1 MGKLITL
8 APTLVSQLVGWPYEI
23 FIRFVYGVLYNG
35 CEYACIKMWLVLQK
49 GEIVVK
55 IIHRGIL
62 TLSQTQTLPDE
73 RFQLLLPPPMRSEDE
88 GLMMSETGI
97 LKKYKEIARSSLQS
111 TNCQHQPMTK
121 RGRSKN
127 CYKQRTKKILWVKSG
142 KKREFLKK
150 CTDFFATTWVTEE
163 PVLIVSWQLF

>member
-111 TNCQHQPMTK
+111 TNCQHQSMTK

-127 CYKQRTKKILWVKSG
+127 CYKQRTKKIFLIKSG

-150 CTDFFATTWVTEE
+150 CTDFFATT
-163 PVLIVSWQLF
+163 

>member
-1 MGKLITL
+1 MD
-8 APTLVSQLVGWPYEI
+8 VSKKYT
-23 FIRFVYGVLYNG
+23 
-35 CEYACIKMWLVLQK
+35 CIKMWLVLQK

-111 TNCQHQPMTK
+111 TNCQHQPMAK

-127 CYKQRTKKILWVKSG
+127 CYKQRTKKIL
-142 KKREFLKK
+142 
-150 CTDFFATTWVTEE
+150 
-163 PVLIVSWQLF
+163 